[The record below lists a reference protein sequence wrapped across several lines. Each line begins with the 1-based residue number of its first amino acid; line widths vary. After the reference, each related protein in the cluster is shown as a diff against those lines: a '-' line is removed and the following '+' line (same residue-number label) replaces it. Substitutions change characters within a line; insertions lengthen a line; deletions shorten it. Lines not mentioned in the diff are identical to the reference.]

1 MNRRYHDLTA
11 HFNGYFYAKESI
23 KEGVAALEAAYKDD
37 YTELLPVFMYGDAQT
52 SKAIFPQMDRAIKK
66 ASTCIQ
72 HHAIKDKKSK
82 VEIPNAGKWIDDCW
96 NVIGKGHFYK
106 REFFSAIESFEYVS
120 SAYKGKQKEEAWLWT
135 VKSYNELNALSQSDN
150 YITLIKNDKKFPNEY
165 KGHFHAL
172 YAEFYLKQGSG
183 MYENAI
189 KQLNEAIKYSKNK
202 FAFLDFFDTKSK
214 STRARYHF
222 ILGQLYEE
230 KNKPEQ
236 ALFNYRM
243 VVRLKPASYEL
254 SFYAKVKQSLM
265 RKDPESIEK
274 ARIELLKMTKD
285 IKNSDLLDV
294 IYYTLG
300 QLDEN
305 DHKIDPAYD
314 NYSLSAKKSVNNNKQ
329 KAKSYLKLADISFEK
344 ENYVSASKFFDS
356 TIAIIKP
363 DYPGYLDIKAKKTSL
378 DTLVKCINVIKNQD
392 SLQGVASMDAESRV
406 KLIKK
411 IIQNVIEHEEDSISK
426 KQQSLT
432 AGGGT
437 SLNPSQT
444 FTPQAPQSGNGP
456 ALWYFYNPLLKAQG
470 LNDFIKKWGGNR
482 KNEDDWRRSNKTSFT
497 FDDVNSGNS
506 KDSLKKKDSLIPKS
520 KDKHQIDYYLKN
532 LPFTQANIDSSNKKI
547 LNAYYALG
555 SIYREQL
562 NNSKKSAQAFET
574 MNKRFPGNKYEAP
587 SYYQLYRIYVQQKN
601 DPKAQDAKTFL
612 LSNYPKSDYA
622 KIINDPDFAKSV
634 NAKQSDV
641 ENEYANAYN
650 DYIAK
655 NYEEA
660 YRICTNAL
668 MKYGKVPLTP
678 KFAYLRAVTS
688 GYLYGIDSLEKNM
701 ASVAVKYQNTAVY
714 DMAKVTLDVIKKQ
727 KQATTPKADTTTAS
741 DLPATTFKV
750 DDKAAHYCMIILNN
764 PKDIESL
771 KNKIA
776 DLNKEYFSTN
786 NYEIISLPKDD
797 KTMITIRTFTNK
809 DDAMGYY
816 NFLLTKPTTFSGIDK
831 KNYSII
837 AITTDNVGVLL
848 KMGNFDEYYSFFN
861 NKYLGIK
868 Q

>member
-1 MNRRYHDLTA
+1 M
-11 HFNGYFYAKESI
+11 
-23 KEGVAALEAAYKDD
+23 
-37 YTELLPVFMYGDAQT
+37 
-52 SKAIFPQMDRAIKK
+52 
-66 ASTCIQ
+66 
-72 HHAIKDKKSK
+72 
-82 VEIPNAGKWIDDCW
+82 
-96 NVIGKGHFYK
+96 
-106 REFFSAIESFEYVS
+106 
-120 SAYKGKQKEEAWLWT
+120 
-135 VKSYNELNALSQSDN
+135 
-150 YITLIKNDKKFPNEY
+150 
-165 KGHFHAL
+165 
-172 YAEFYLKQGSG
+172 
-183 MYENAI
+183 
-189 KQLNEAIKYSKNK
+189 
-202 FAFLDFFDTKSK
+202 
-214 STRARYHF
+214 
-222 ILGQLYEE
+222 
-230 KNKPEQ
+230 
-236 ALFNYRM
+236 
-243 VVRLKPASYEL
+243 
-254 SFYAKVKQSLM
+254 
-265 RKDPESIEK
+265 
-274 ARIELLKMTKD
+274 
-285 IKNSDLLDV
+285 
-294 IYYTLG
+294 
-300 QLDEN
+300 
-305 DHKIDPAYD
+305 
-314 NYSLSAKKSVNNNKQ
+314 
-329 KAKSYLKLADISFEK
+329 
-344 ENYVSASKFFDS
+344 
-356 TIAIIKP
+356 
-363 DYPGYLDIKAKKTSL
+363 
-378 DTLVKCINVIKNQD
+378 
-392 SLQGVASMDAESRV
+392 
-406 KLIKK
+406 
-411 IIQNVIEHEEDSISK
+411 
-426 KQQSLT
+426 
-432 AGGGT
+432 
-437 SLNPSQT
+437 
-444 FTPQAPQSGNGP
+444 
-456 ALWYFYNPLLKAQG
+456 
-470 LNDFIKKWGGNR
+470 
-482 KNEDDWRRSNKTSFT
+482 
-497 FDDVNSGNS
+497 
-506 KDSLKKKDSLIPKS
+506 IPKS